1 MNIQHLKKEEEL
13 INIIN
18 GYYKSYDKIFI
29 FTQNTILSHYKF
41 LAKLN
46 VNIHI
51 CSEGEACKTTKQYK
65 QSIKYLH
72 NYQCNK
78 KSLIIGIGGGSI
90 TDFSGYV
97 ASTYMRGIP
106 HNFIPTSLLA
116 MVDAA
121 IGGKTALNANGIRNL
136 LGTYKN
142 PNDIIIYTNFL
153 KTLSKED
160 VINGCAEIIKYS
172 LIMDIQLFEYL
183 EKNIINIFP
192 NLNIAMIQSI
202 IKKCIDHKTNIVKQD
217 QYDIGIRN
225 ILNFGHTVGHALES
239 YYTFNMPHGKAILYG
254 MIVASYLSKQENL
267 LSEKQYNKVINL
279 IKIFDLPAL
288 NDLNIKKIMAL
299 IDSDKKNIGNEL
311 NYILLKN
318 IGEAIIQKKY
328 NKKLIEEGLRIL

>member
-106 HNFIPTSLLA
+106 HNFIP
-116 MVDAA
+116 
-121 IGGKTALNANGIRNL
+121 
-136 LGTYKN
+136 
-142 PNDIIIYTNFL
+142 
-153 KTLSKED
+153 
-160 VINGCAEIIKYS
+160 
-172 LIMDIQLFEYL
+172 LIF
-183 EKNIINIFP
+183 F
-192 NLNIAMIQSI
+192 
-202 IKKCIDHKTNIVKQD
+202 
-217 QYDIGIRN
+217 
-225 ILNFGHTVGHALES
+225 
-239 YYTFNMPHGKAILYG
+239 
-254 MIVASYLSKQENL
+254 
-267 LSEKQYNKVINL
+267 
-279 IKIFDLPAL
+279 
-288 NDLNIKKIMAL
+288 
-299 IDSDKKNIGNEL
+299 
-311 NYILLKN
+311 
-318 IGEAIIQKKY
+318 
-328 NKKLIEEGLRIL
+328 

>member
-1 MNIQHLKKEEEL
+1 
-13 INIIN
+13 
-18 GYYKSYDKIFI
+18 
-29 FTQNTILSHYKF
+29 
-41 LAKLN
+41 
-46 VNIHI
+46 
-51 CSEGEACKTTKQYK
+51 
-65 QSIKYLH
+65 
-72 NYQCNK
+72 
-78 KSLIIGIGGGSI
+78 
-90 TDFSGYV
+90 
-97 ASTYMRGIP
+97 
-106 HNFIPTSLLA
+106 
-116 MVDAA
+116 
-121 IGGKTALNANGIRNL
+121 
-136 LGTYKN
+136 
-142 PNDIIIYTNFL
+142 
-153 KTLSKED
+153 
-160 VINGCAEIIKYS
+160 
-172 LIMDIQLFEYL
+172 MDIQLFEYL

-328 NKKLIEEGLRIL
+328 NKKLIKEGLRIL